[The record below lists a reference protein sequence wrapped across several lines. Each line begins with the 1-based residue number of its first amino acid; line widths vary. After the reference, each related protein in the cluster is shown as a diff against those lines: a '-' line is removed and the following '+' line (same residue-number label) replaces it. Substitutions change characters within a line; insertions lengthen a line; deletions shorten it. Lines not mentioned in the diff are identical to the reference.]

1 MPRKEYHKQCEVCG
15 KSFIGGA
22 ANAKYCPDCKK
33 DAYKKIHYARL
44 KQWRAE
50 HYKEY
55 IERDRRYKAANK
67 EKIRSY
73 QCEYQRKWREKNP
86 EYHREYQREWRN
98 FVKGLGLI
106 V

>member
-22 ANAKYCPDCKK
+22 ANAKYCLDCKK
-33 DAYKKIHYARL
+33 DAYKKIHYARV

-73 QCEYQRKWREKNP
+73 QCEYQR
-86 EYHREYQREWRN
+86 EWRN
-98 FVKGLGLI
+98 FAKGLGLI